1 MTDYHSLALAGIVQ
15 TATMVHDAAR
25 GRSVSEDD
33 RRVLL
38 RPITTHNAR
47 ELEEIFPHP
56 RAFYDG
62 ARQAME
68 MLSGRIASPEVLRYT
83 LQLIELARRLRTNHA
98 VVSRLEGMLDD
109 LDANEPDPR
118 KLSNIYQQTLSTL
131 GKRIQ
136 IVGEPS
142 ALQQEATADT
152 IRALLL
158 AGVRVAWLWHQL
170 QGRRWHLILRRKPLL
185 EAMRNLQSNL

>member
-1 MTDYHSLALAGIVQ
+1 M
-15 TATMVHDAAR
+15 
-25 GRSVSEDD
+25 SEDD

-38 RPITTHNAR
+38 RTITTHNAR
-47 ELEEIFPHP
+47 ELEEIFPYP

-62 ARQAME
+62 VRQALE
-68 MLSGRIASPEVLRYT
+68 MLSGRIASTEVLRYT
-83 LQLIELARRLRTNHA
+83 LQLIELARRLRTNRA
-98 VVSRLEGMLDD
+98 VLSRLEGMLDD
-109 LDANEPDPR
+109 LDANEPDPTE
-118 KLSNIYQQTLSTL
+118 LSNIYQQTLSTL

-136 IVGEPS
+136 IVGEPG
-142 ALQQEATADT
+142 ALQQEGTADT